1 MIALL
6 SYKLYYEVQWQE
18 SGKQPLSLFN
28 FYSRQLLILYRNALP
43 KFSFF

>member
-18 SGKQPLSLFN
+18 SGKLPLSLFN
-28 FYSRQLLILYRNALP
+28 FYE
-43 KFSFF
+43 